1 MYQSVP
7 DEVQAKPKMS
17 AAARNLAG
25 QFQHRRL
32 ADEIVAMVVM
42 GLDLVTFSLLGWFS
56 AYGLTPQA
64 NFNPLLTG
72 ALSCL
77 LAIAM
82 VGLFAVTG
90 GYTLRSLRRIV
101 SQARRLTIL
110 VALGVAAWL
119 GAIGALEQ
127 SPFILGTMFLL
138 FFATSMFLRWGFVL
152 PAIRWAVDAGLN
164 ERRAVLIGG
173 GDPARDLIDG
183 LRKRDG
189 NDIRICAVFDDR
201 SGDRSP
207 DLVLD
212 VPKIGRF
219 DDLLAFAR
227 NAEIDLVIIALPLE
241 ATERIAML
249 MEKFKVLP
257 LPLQLAQYSKD
268 YAFNHAVPAPSQAK
282 FSLLARESF
291 GARRRITKRVFD
303 LVIAACAVTVLAP
316 VLLLV
321 ALVIRLDSP
330 GPVFFRQL
338 RSGFNERAVPV
349 LKFRTMRTDKCDVA
363 AQNIVTKGDPRVTR
377 VGAFLRKSSLD
388 ELPQLFNVLRGE
400 LSLVGPRP
408 HAIDAVTGKK
418 EAFSDLVAGYSARHR
433 LPPGITGWAQIHGWR
448 GGIEDPEALH
458 QRVSY
463 DLWYIEN
470 WSLWLDLRI
479 LMATP
484 LALLNTKTPIREP
497 AARPLLRS
505 QVQFETNPQ
514 PYANLILHEVPQGL
528 LRRGHEGSSGLPSD
542 FVTPEKLSY
551 TMVK

>member
-1 MYQSVP
+1 M
-7 DEVQAKPKMS
+7 A
-17 AAARNLAG
+17 L
-25 QFQHRRL
+25 F
-32 ADEIVAMVVM
+32 VM
-42 GLDLVTFSLLGWFS
+42 GLDLVTLSLLAWFS
-56 AYGLTPQA
+56 AYGLTAQA
-64 NFNPLLTG
+64 DFNPIPTA
-72 ALSCL
+72 ALSIL
-77 LAIAM
+77 LAVAM
-82 VGLFAVTG
+82 ISVLAGTG
-90 GYTLRSLRRIV
+90 GYALRSLSRLG
-101 SQARRLTIL
+101 SQARRLAIL
-110 VALGVAAWL
+110 IAFGLAAWFVAIGTLGHSPLSLGGVA
-119 GAIGALEQ
+119 
-127 SPFILGTMFLL
+127 FL
-138 FFATSMFLRWGFVL
+138 FFATCLFFRWSLVV
-152 PAIRWAVDAGLN
+152 PAIRWAIDAGLN

-183 LRKRDG
+183 LRKRTG

-219 DDLLAFAR
+219 DDLLTFAR

-241 ATERIAML
+241 ATDRIAML
-249 MEKFKVLP
+249 MDKFKVLP

-268 YAFNHAVPAPSQAK
+268 YAFDHAVPAPSQAK

-291 GARRRITKRVFD
+291 GARRRITKRLFD
-303 LVIAACAVTVLAP
+303 LVISTLAVILLTP
-316 VLLLV
+316 VFLLV
-321 ALVIRLDSP
+321 ALAIRLDSS

-349 LKFRTMRTDKCDVA
+349 LKFRTMKTAQCDAA

-448 GGIEDPEALH
+448 GGIEDPQALH

-479 LMATP
+479 LAATP
-484 LALLNTKTPIREP
+484 FALLNTNN
-497 AARPLLRS
+497 A
-505 QVQFETNPQ
+505 
-514 PYANLILHEVPQGL
+514 Y
-528 LRRGHEGSSGLPSD
+528 
-542 FVTPEKLSY
+542 
-551 TMVK
+551 